1 MHQLTEGDWWSE
13 YRSGFNIIDRWIDT
27 TLLIPLLRGNAITHK
42 TNTTCIKYTH
52 RGRER
57 EREIFFW
64 FLKKLSL
71 FNNLPFKHR
80 QKKTI
85 DYTAIISSVG
95 HVGKQPSPLS
105 QLPLHLFQHTIPVLP
120 FTLFIPQMNPQVLT
134 NIRYKQA
141 INKTTNIVQN
151 GFYRQWIHHTRH
163 GATLLNTAFCF
174 KRFTQTTI
182 FSTLSMFSYRTF
194 ILAIR
199 PGLRPYVC
207 KTFR

>member
-1 MHQLTEGDWWSE
+1 MNRYNLIDPFIKGKRHHAQNK
-13 YRSGFNIIDRWIDT
+13 YNIYKI
-27 TLLIPLLRGNAITHK
+27 
-42 TNTTCIKYTH
+42 YTP
-52 RGRER
+52 RARER
-57 EREIFFW
+57 ERERYFFDFW
-64 FLKKLSL
+64 KNFLSSIIYLLNTDK
-71 FNNLPFKHR
+71 
-80 QKKTI
+80 KKTL